1 MKRCLIIDDHAVV
14 RRGVRQLLAEVWP
27 DAEFG
32 EAASV
37 PAGREALLQAD
48 WDLVLLDINL
58 PGGNGFELQAQ
69 ARQRCPGAAVLVLSA
84 YPEEEFATR
93 AFKLGAAGY
102 LTKAS
107 LADEM
112 LLAVRRVLAGGKYVS
127 AALAEHLATA
137 LGDGSEHALHEALSP
152 RELEVL
158 RQVAQGRSA
167 REIAAAMSV
176 SESTVGTY
184 RGRIA
189 DKLRVSTNVDLTRY
203 AMQHGLDR

>member
-1 MKRCLIIDDHAVV
+1 MKRCLIIDDHVIV
-14 RRGVRQLLAEVWP
+14 RRGAHQLLAEVWP
-27 DAEFG
+27 AAEFG
-32 EAASV
+32 EAAGV
-37 PAGREALLQAD
+37 AAGRELLLRAD
-48 WDLVLLDINL
+48 WELVLLDINL
-58 PGGNGFELQAQ
+58 PGGNGFELLAE
-69 ARQRCPGAAVLVLSA
+69 ARQRCPGAAVLVFSA

-127 AALAEHLATA
+127 GSLAEHLAAA
-137 LGDGSEHALHEALSP
+137 LGDGYAQALHETLSP

-167 REIAAAMSV
+167 REIAAALSV

-184 RGRIA
+184 RSRIA
-189 DKLRVSTNVDLTRY
+189 DKLQVSTSVELTRY
-203 AMQHGLDR
+203 ALKHGLHR

>member
-1 MKRCLIIDDHAVV
+1 MKRCLLIDDHEIV

-32 EAASV
+32 EAAGV
-37 PAGREALLQAD
+37 AAGREWLLRAD

-58 PGGNGFELQAQ
+58 PGGNGFELLAE

-127 AALAEHLATA
+127 AALAQHLAAA
-137 LGDGSEHALHEALSP
+137 LGDSHGQALHEALSP

-167 REIAAAMSV
+167 REIAAALSV

-184 RGRIA
+184 RSRIA
-189 DKLRVSTNVDLTRY
+189 DKLRVSTNVELTRY
-203 AMQHGLDR
+203 ALQHGLDR